1 MLNLKFIEQF
11 KKFKFIRKI
20 ALQKNISLLF
30 PIRFNIEPTN
40 YCNLHCSMCP
50 RELNRPFGYVDF
62 NLFQK
67 VIDES
72 ILYGKR
78 LIITINKD
86 GEPLLHPE
94 LPRMIKYAKD
104 KKAAYKINF
113 YTNGIL
119 LTEPK
124 SLELIKSGLDTIHI
138 SIDALTKE
146 TYKKIKS
153 SEKLEIIEQNVKR
166 LIELK
171 KKHRSKTPL
180 VIVKIIRTPDTED
193 EIKPFAKKWKGIA
206 DFIEIGEYHTWDGT
220 LDSSNQFNLDNLS
233 KGINRYPC
241 TFLWYNPVILWDG
254 RVTTCCVDY
263 QGKGVIG
270 DIKEGSLAEIWQGD
284 RLQRIREA
292 HLENRYDS
300 IPLCSNCQF
309 WKCEVNIEKWLRK
322 ASTFDKE

>member
-1 MLNLKFIEQF
+1 MVSIKLFEQLKKIKLIRRFALQ
-11 KKFKFIRKI
+11 RKI
-20 ALQKNISLLF
+20 SFDF

-40 YCNLHCSMCP
+40 YCNLRCSMCP
-50 RELNRPFGYVDF
+50 RELNRPFGYMDF

-86 GEPLLHPE
+86 GEPLLHTE

-153 SEKLEIIEQNVKR
+153 SEKLE
-166 LIELK
+166 
-171 KKHRSKTPL
+171 
-180 VIVKIIRTPDTED
+180 
-193 EIKPFAKKWKGIA
+193 
-206 DFIEIGEYHTWDGT
+206 
-220 LDSSNQFNLDNLS
+220 
-233 KGINRYPC
+233 
-241 TFLWYNPVILWDG
+241 
-254 RVTTCCVDY
+254 
-263 QGKGVIG
+263 
-270 DIKEGSLAEIWQGD
+270 
-284 RLQRIREA
+284 
-292 HLENRYDS
+292 
-300 IPLCSNCQF
+300 
-309 WKCEVNIEKWLRK
+309 
-322 ASTFDKE
+322 

>member
-20 ALQKNISLLF
+20 AIQKNISLLF

-104 KKAAYKINF
+104 KKAAYKFNF

-119 LTEPK
+119 LSETK
-124 SLELIKSGLDTIHI
+124 SLELINSGLDTIHI
-138 SIDALTKE
+138 SIDAFSKG
-146 TYKKIKS
+146 TYKKIKNIQ
-153 SEKLEIIEQNVKR
+153 KLEVIEENVKR
-166 LIELK
+166 LVELK
-171 KKHRSKTPL
+171 KKLRSKTPL
-180 VIVKIIRTPDTED
+180 VIVKIIHTTDTQN
-193 EIKPFAKKWKGIA
+193 EIKPFVNKWKGIA
-206 DFIEIGEYHTWDGT
+206 NFIEIGKYHTWDGT
-220 LDSSNQFNLDNLS
+220 LNGSDL
-233 KGINRYPC
+233 
-241 TFLWYNPVILWDG
+241 
-254 RVTTCCVDY
+254 
-263 QGKGVIG
+263 QG
-270 DIKEGSLAEIWQGD
+270 QT
-284 RLQRIREA
+284 R
-292 HLENRYDS
+292 S
-300 IPLCSNCQF
+300 I
-309 WKCEVNIEKWLRK
+309 
-322 ASTFDKE
+322 

>member
-1 MLNLKFIEQF
+1 MLNLKFVEQF

-30 PIRFNIEPTN
+30 PIRLNIEPTN
-40 YCNLHCSMCP
+40 YCNLSCSMCP
-50 RELNRPFGYVDF
+50 RELNRPFGYMEF

-72 ILYGKR
+72 ILCGKR

-119 LTEPK
+119 LTEEK

-146 TYKKIKS
+146 TYKKIKN
-153 SEKLEIIEQNVKR
+153 SEKLEIVEQNVKR

-171 KKHRSKTPL
+171 KN
-180 VIVKIIRTPDTED
+180 IVQR
-193 EIKPFAKKWKGIA
+193 
-206 DFIEIGEYHTWDGT
+206 H
-220 LDSSNQFNLDNLS
+220 LLLS
-233 KGINRYPC
+233 
-241 TFLWYNPVILWDG
+241 
-254 RVTTCCVDY
+254 
-263 QGKGVIG
+263 
-270 DIKEGSLAEIWQGD
+270 
-284 RLQRIREA
+284 
-292 HLENRYDS
+292 
-300 IPLCSNCQF
+300 
-309 WKCEVNIEKWLRK
+309 
-322 ASTFDKE
+322 